1 MKQAEI
7 KELSLEDLKEQL
19 TERSAQHE
27 KLVLTHAVSQL
38 ENPIQIREGRKTI
51 ARLKTEIRSRELN
64 NNTASA
70 E

>member
-19 TERSAQHE
+19 TERNIQHE

-38 ENPIQIREGRKTI
+38 ENPIQIRDGRKTI

-64 NNTASA
+64 TNAASA
-70 E
+70 Q